1 MNKAMIIFGKDWQEI
16 RQSLGLMATLIL
28 IPLFFTVLA
37 IGFVVLFAIIGP
49 SANVGRGTIEA
60 MLRLHPEWQGYPAS
74 QIMQGIG
81 SLEGQLFFMIIP
93 VTVTVS
99 IASYSIV
106 GEKEK
111 HTLEPL
117 LATPIQTWQLLLGKA
132 LVSVIP
138 GTAVTWASY
147 AIYAIVLKLIAA
159 PLAASYVVSAPYV
172 ILIFAFTPLLTTL
185 IVLFSLI
192 VSSRVSDARTAQQ
205 FSAIIIVPL
214 VALFAGQTVG
224 ILNINTFVSLLI
236 CGVTLLLDLGALLL
250 ATALFQRESILTR
263 WK

>member
-28 IPLFFTVLA
+28 MPLAFTIMA
-37 IGFVVLFAIIGP
+37 TGFVLLF
-49 SANVGRGTIEA
+49 TISSLSGNLSKTA
-60 MLRLHPEWQGYPAS
+60 LDVIFGLHPEWRGYPTS
-74 QIMQGIG
+74 QIMQAFGA
-81 SLEGQLFFMIIP
+81 LQGQLFFMTIP
-93 VTVTVS
+93 VTLTIS

-111 HTLEPL
+111 RTLEPL

-132 LVSVIP
+132 MVSVIP
-138 GTAVTWASY
+138 GTIGTWVSY
-147 AIYAIVLKLIAA
+147 AIYVLALRLFAA
-159 PLAASYVVSAPYV
+159 PLAANYVISAPYL
-172 ILIFAFTPLLTTL
+172 ILIFGFTPLLTTL

-192 VSSRVSDARTAQQ
+192 ISSRVSDARTAQQ

-214 VALFAGQTVG
+214 MLLFIGQTFG
-224 ILNINTFVSLLI
+224 LINVNTSISLLI

-250 ATALFQRESILTR
+250 AVTLFQRETILTR